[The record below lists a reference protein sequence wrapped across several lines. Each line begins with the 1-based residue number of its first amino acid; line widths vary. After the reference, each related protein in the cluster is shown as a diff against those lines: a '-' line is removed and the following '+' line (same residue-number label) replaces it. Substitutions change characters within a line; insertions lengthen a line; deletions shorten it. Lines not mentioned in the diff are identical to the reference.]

1 MFQAECTFLQS
12 EDNFCD
18 GMNRSNSIWTV
29 MNGSESE
36 FTLCIRNAIVFC
48 IDLQNCS
55 LQPAKDIDAYTVHW
69 HCTLY
74 FCLSDEEPKKIIPR
88 SCIYEQQ
95 QPQSMRDECKGTC
108 RIVSQF
114 GQKLRYVW
122 KNCHSF
128 LFSFSCENTLRYK
141 LKSFWKTLLEKWT
154 YRFFLN
160 ALQDQL
166 YCEMRVCFF
175 L

>member
-1 MFQAECTFLQS
+1 MCLNFFLSGINFKYLKCFLLSMFQAECTFLQS

-36 FTLCIRNAIVFC
+36 FTLCIRNVIVFC

-88 SCIYEQQ
+88 SCRYEQQ

-108 RIVSQF
+108 RIASQF

-128 LFSFSCENTLRYK
+128 FFFFPSLV
-141 LKSFWKTLLEKWT
+141 KTRCGTNSRVFE
-154 YRFFLN
+154 R
-160 ALQDQL
+160 L
-166 YCEMRVCFF
+166 Y
-175 L
+175 